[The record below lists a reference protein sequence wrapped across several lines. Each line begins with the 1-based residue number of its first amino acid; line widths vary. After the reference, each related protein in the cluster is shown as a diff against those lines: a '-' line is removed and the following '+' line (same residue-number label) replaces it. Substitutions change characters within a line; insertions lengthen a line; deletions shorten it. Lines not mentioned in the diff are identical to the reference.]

1 MKIKYDYSQLFHILL
16 SALTPNSIFH
26 SVHPLDMQT
35 FSTKNMPETGL
46 VVGRVY
52 KWNHVCENMLATTK
66 HKEMWGD
73 S

>member
-1 MKIKYDYSQLFHILL
+1 MKIKYEYSQLFHILL

-52 KWNHVCENMLATTK
+52 K
-66 HKEMWGD
+66 
-73 S
+73 